1 MDRSDIQRATAANIP
16 DLRKDVAHPRW
27 SSIRSTSSPAKESE
41 KIVTVL
47 SGCGRWSCG
56 FA

>member
-27 SSIRSTSSPAKESE
+27 KESE
-41 KIVTVL
+41 KIMKVL

-56 FA
+56 FP